1 MNIPWEGSMK
11 KSLLFLLSA
20 SVLAGMFVSGCQKD
34 DGLNDQAPVGVTN
47 EEQAMKFYAMN
58 DEFVANEEETFA
70 DKSIETFD
78 YGTFGKVDA
87 AITPL
92 RWGRIVSSVTRTV
105 SSTIQPGD
113 TISISLV
120 EKTIIGTLK
129 IRALSENRDTITID
143 KPFTD
148 KSTRKVIFKRVNRD
162 PQKFWRNWVPVATS
176 LVNGGTLA
184 PNNSV
189 MITKLELFNPNGE
202 KIEVTE
208 PNDYFLRYKW
218 LRLFTGG
225 QKDVPELVAGQ
236 ELKVVVT
243 IKSAS
248 PEEDLVAL
256 RYGFGGGQK
265 KRVRLTMVSEVQD
278 ATTQI
283 WTRVFEIS
291 RTSPK
296 FVHFHRGFFH
306 MGVDV
311 MTKGTLY
318 DDVTPYAANWW
329 GVPYRVF

>member
-1 MNIPWEGSMK
+1 MK
-11 KSLLFLLSA
+11 KSMLFLLSA
-20 SVLAGMFVSGCQKD
+20 SLLAGMFVAGCDKS
-34 DGLNDQAPVGVTN
+34 DGLDDQAPLGVTN
-47 EEQAMKFYAMN
+47 EEQAMEFYVLN
-58 DEFVANEEETFA
+58 DEFVTNEEETFA

-87 AITPL
+87 AVTPF
-92 RWGRIVSSVTRTV
+92 RWGRIISSVTRNV

-129 IRALSENRDTITID
+129 IRALNENMDTVTID

-162 PQKFWRNWVPVATS
+162 TQKFWRNWIPVATS
-176 LVNGGTLA
+176 LLNGGTI
-184 PNNSV
+184 PPDNSV
-189 MITKLELFNPNGE
+189 RITKLEFFNPNGE

-208 PNDYFLRYKW
+208 PNNYYLRYKW
-218 LRLFTGG
+218 LRMFTGG

-236 ELKVVVT
+236 ELKIVVT
-243 IKSAS
+243 IESTS

-256 RYGFGGGQK
+256 RYGFGNGQK
-265 KRVRLTMVSEVQD
+265 KRVRLTMTSSPTDPPVGG
-278 ATTQI
+278 I
-283 WTRVFEIS
+283 YTRVYEIA

-296 FVHFHRGFFH
+296 FVHFHRGFFN

-318 DDVTPYAANWW
+318 DDVAPYAANWW

>member
-1 MNIPWEGSMK
+1 MK

-34 DGLNDQAPVGVTN
+34 DGLNDQAPLGVTN
-47 EEQAMKFYAMN
+47 EEEAMKFYAMN

-120 EKTIIGTLK
+120 EKTIVGTLK
-129 IRALSENRDTITID
+129 IRALSENKDTVTID

-148 KSTRKVIFKRVNRD
+148 LSTRKVIFKRVNRD

-176 LVNGGTLA
+176 LVNGGTIA

-189 MITKLELFNPNGE
+189 KIVKVQFVNPNGDDITVE
-202 KIEVTE
+202 K
-208 PNDYFLRYKW
+208 PNEYYLRYRW
-218 LRLFTGG
+218 LKLFTGG
-225 QKDVPELVAGQ
+225 QKDVPELTSGQ
-236 ELKVVVT
+236 ALKIIVT
-243 IKSAS
+243 VESTS

-256 RYGFGGGQK
+256 RYGFGGGNK
-265 KRVRLTMVSEVQD
+265 KRVRLAMTSEVND
-278 ATTQI
+278 GGTY
-283 WTRVFEIS
+283 TRVFEIS
-291 RTSPK
+291 RTAPQ

-311 MTKGTLY
+311 MTRASLHS
-318 DDVTPYAANWW
+318 DDVNLYAANWW